1 MHLLLRSVYL
11 WHKKLIATSNQV
23 SEIASFSLLFTSF
36 SGGAWWKHPRTTWAS
51 GAPWCNNG
59 KCVKLVCQF
68 YHYFSFSLSVWNWHQ
83 IIRVWCFFFN
93 LGDEYWRRIIS
104 SDFCTKRRQGEQN
117 FSVVTDEWIGLLISG
132 VGFKKLI
139 EWGILKKW
147 GWLEK
152 NLWTTDWKKKNTWL
166 GILADSGSHC

>member
-1 MHLLLRSVYL
+1 MAQ
-11 WHKKLIATSNQV
+11 KLIATSNQV
-23 SEIASFSLLFTSF
+23 SEITSFWLLFTSF

-51 GAPWCNNG
+51 GASGAPWCNNG
-59 KCVKLVCQF
+59 SVSNLFVNF
-68 YHYFSFSLSVWNWHQ
+68 TIIFLFFNSLSVWNWHQ
-83 IIRVWCFFFN
+83 IIRVWCFFFFN

-139 EWGILKKW
+139 EWRILKKW
-147 GWLEK
+147 GRLEK
-152 NLWTTDWKKKNTWL
+152 NLWTADWPKKIVLDW
-166 GILADSGSHC
+166 GF

>member
-1 MHLLLRSVYL
+1 MAQKIDYLPLFQGEPGESIQGPPGLPGPPGPPGVTTVSV
-11 WHKKLIATSNQV
+11 SN
-23 SEIASFSLLFTSF
+23 LFVNFTIIF
-36 SGGAWWKHPRTTWAS
+36 LFF
-51 GAPWCNNG
+51 N
-59 KCVKLVCQF
+59 
-68 YHYFSFSLSVWNWHQ
+68 SLSVWNWHQ
-83 IIRVWCFFFN
+83 IIRVSCFFFN

-139 EWGILKKW
+139 EWRIFEKMGPIGEKSVGRWLAKKHI
-147 GWLEK
+147 
-152 NLWTTDWKKKNTWL
+152 TWF